1 MYDYS
6 FVIFVFVFIF
16 LSCDQVDILCIHRC
30 ATEIFSPSQLSHLPF
45 IYVTCILQEGAKNCQ
60 NYHNYKTKCT
70 WHVGPTYGP
79 VQYGA
84 TSWLGGSVD
93 SRIWFPWNSMPH
105 ENMLLAI
112 LGWEGDE
119 NRRRNT
125 GEGETYI

>member
-70 WHVGPTYGP
+70 WHVGPSNGISQNSGNPRIPNQSKTFE
-79 VQYGA
+79 
-84 TSWLGGSVD
+84 GGIEDEGDRGDVGGKGD
-93 SRIWFPWNSMPH
+93 
-105 ENMLLAI
+105 
-112 LGWEGDE
+112 EGDE
-119 NRRRNT
+119 
-125 GEGETYI
+125 GD